1 MSCSLPQ
8 GKAELSLHQHARG
21 WVTLAHGS
29 WVTLAH
35 RGFVS
40 LAHRSVR
47 RGWVLSPAKAGLQG
61 AGPYLSPLQVLMLA
75 AEPGCPRTLPW

>member
-21 WVTLAHGS
+21 